1 MQINFNGTN
10 FIDLLIFTNLINIAD
25 PLVIFS
31 LQKSTQTWLFSPSK
45 KQSLRIA
52 GTAAW
57 AQGLAVHS
65 QRTHRSLSLS
75 LCASSVKC
83 AAGSW
88 GAALSVKHRYYIAS
102 LVLYDA
108 SIAKSKHW
116 YCLYLMCIWFHR
128 STARFSGFLFR
139 LTSWKGELVM

>member
-1 MQINFNGTN
+1 MSPSAFVKVSSSSRVRKRPAGQVCIGEAFSKLAKYERDSGKWKMLTRNIYNKYISAVKVNALMQINFNGTN

-31 LQKSTQTWLFSPSK
+31 LQKSAQTWPFSPSK

-65 QRTHRSLSLS
+65 QRAHTPLSLSLS
-75 LCASSVKC
+75 VRQL
-83 AAGSW
+83 G
-88 GAALSVKHRYYIAS
+88 
-102 LVLYDA
+102 
-108 SIAKSKHW
+108 
-116 YCLYLMCIWFHR
+116 
-128 STARFSGFLFR
+128 
-139 LTSWKGELVM
+139 